1 MDGNPSNK
9 KEVYNEDHELWLLL
23 NQARHAMF
31 RAREKELGHSG
42 ISAMQAAVLT
52 TIESIDREIPATP
65 AEISRRL
72 LRRAHG
78 VSTLLDRMEKEGLI
92 RRVKDL
98 ERRNMVRVVITEKG
112 HAAYRESSKRRVVHQ
127 VMASLTEDERKAL
140 RSGLMR
146 LRDGAL
152 ERLRLDSQP
161 AYPTPVWEYHEA
173 INQR

>member
-1 MDGNPSNK
+1 MDRNLKDK

-31 RAREKELGHSG
+31 RAREKELGHLG

-52 TIESIDREIPATP
+52 TIEAIEHELPATP

-92 RRVKDL
+92 KRVKDL
-98 ERRNMVRVVITEKG
+98 ERRNMVRVAITAKG
-112 HAAYRESSKRRVVHQ
+112 YAAYRESSKRRVVHQ

-152 ERLRLDSQP
+152 ERLRQDSQP
-161 AYPTPVWEYHEA
+161 AYPTPIWEYHE
-173 INQR
+173 ILNQS